1 MLHQLM
7 TTPGGVPVH
16 GFAVPAAQARS
27 WWRRLRPRHATTGLW
42 PLLMDPDTPA
52 ELAAMAG
59 DPGPEPWEEPPG
71 RPAALGRPPTE
82 LDLDELEA
90 GEWPEVYDRP
100 REPDEGTAVVALL
113 PVAAPWRIP
122 LLLGY
127 GDWNGYPAPPAH
139 AAMLHHFHTRY
150 GAEPVIL
157 TRDSLEFT
165 VARPPLDRRAA
176 VALAWD
182 YEMYT
187 DALDLHGLDSL
198 PELAAVLLGA
208 TVWRAW
214 WD

>member
-1 MLHQLM
+1 M
-7 TTPGGVPVH
+7 H
-16 GFAVPAAQARS
+16 GFEVPAAQARS

-59 DPGPEPWEEPPG
+59 EPGPEPWEEPPG
-71 RPAALGRPPTE
+71 RPATLGRPPAE

-90 GEWPEVYDRP
+90 GEWPAVYDRP
-100 REPDEGTAVVALL
+100 PEPDEGTALVALL

-157 TRDSLEFT
+157 TRDSIEFT
-165 VARPPLDRRAA
+165 VARPPLDRRSALT
-176 VALAWD
+176 LAWD
-182 YEMYT
+182 FATYS
-187 DALDLHGLDSL
+187 DAADLYGVDSL
-198 PELAAVLLGA
+198 PELAAALLGA